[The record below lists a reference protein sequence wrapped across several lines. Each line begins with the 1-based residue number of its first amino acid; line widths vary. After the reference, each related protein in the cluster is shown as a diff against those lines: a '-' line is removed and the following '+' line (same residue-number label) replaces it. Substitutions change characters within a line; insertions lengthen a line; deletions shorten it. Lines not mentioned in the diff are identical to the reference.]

1 MLLQDAKLVEENTK
15 LNPFKNVPRDKW
27 NDWCWQ
33 IENRINKLPQ
43 LAEILNV
50 SPSEVEK
57 YRDVL
62 EKHHFSITPYY
73 MSLIDISDE
82 KDPIRLQCFPDLR
95 ELDYLPGSSDD
106 PLEEERGMVVPG
118 LIHRYP
124 DRCLAMV
131 TGTCAT
137 YCRHCNRKRRWKNP
151 KTEHSRKNLQRMV
164 DYVSRTKQIREVILS
179 GGDPLMLKIEILE
192 RFLHSLKSIPHVEVI
207 RVGSRIPVVL
217 PMRINQDLCDM
228 LKKYRPL
235 WFITQFNHPKEIT
248 PDAARA
254 CEMLLMA
261 GIPVSNQ
268 SVLLKGVNDS
278 CEVMRDLLYGLQRIS
293 VKPYYLFQCE
303 PVKGADHFRVDI
315 WKGMEIMEKL
325 RRNISGLCM
334 PRYVFDL
341 PGGRGKMPLQP
352 FSFL

>member
-1 MLLQDAKLVEENTK
+1 
-15 LNPFKNVPRDKW
+15 
-27 NDWCWQ
+27 
-33 IENRINKLPQ
+33 
-43 LAEILNV
+43 
-50 SPSEVEK
+50 
-57 YRDVL
+57 
-62 EKHHFSITPYY
+62 
-73 MSLIDISDE
+73 
-82 KDPIRLQCFPDLR
+82 
-95 ELDYLPGSSDD
+95 
-106 PLEEERGMVVPG
+106 
-118 LIHRYP
+118 
-124 DRCLAMV
+124 
-131 TGTCAT
+131 
-137 YCRHCNRKRRWKNP
+137 
-151 KTEHSRKNLQRMV
+151 
-164 DYVSRTKQIREVILS
+164 
-179 GGDPLMLKIEILE
+179 
-192 RFLHSLKSIPHVEVI
+192 
-207 RVGSRIPVVL
+207 
-217 PMRINQDLCDM
+217 M

-325 RRNISGLCM
+325 RKNISGLCM
-334 PRYVFDL
+334 PGYVFDL

-352 FSFL
+352 FSF